1 MSKVSVIV
9 PAYNAEKV
17 IERCVNSILNQEY
30 KDLECIVVD
39 DGSKDSTPQI
49 LDTLA
54 QKDERL
60 HVIHKENG
68 GVSKARNTALE
79 VVNGEYVQFLDAD
92 DWIPT
97 DSTKLLVRSMEESNA
112 DLVIGHFY
120 RVVGENVALQGSIDT
135 TKPLTLLEFAQ
146 LMMDSP
152 ADYYY
157 GVLWNKLYK
166 ASILKQYH
174 LQMDEKIQFAE
185 DFIFNLEYLLHVKT
199 IVPLKAPIYYYVKT
213 EGSLVSQGMSLT
225 KLYQMKTYVFTYY
238 DAFYKNIL
246 NEEEYRRDR
255 LQITSFL
262 IDGAK
267 DEFAFSVLP
276 GVKKLGEERVQAKYE
291 TNQDTMIAFAYYL
304 NKSFDQKLNTIAQQY
319 DMNLNDIK
327 VFASLIDANSINT
340 VEDISDYT
348 GILEINVSL
357 IITKLMLKRLVSIQV
372 KENKTVVSLTEIS
385 LDLQKQIQQ
394 ALIDLESV
402 LFEDITDIDQKQ
414 FHSTIRKMISNMR
427 KIV

>member
-1 MSKVSVIV
+1 MAKVSVIV

-17 IERCVNSILNQEY
+17 IERCVSSILNQEY

-39 DGSKDSTPQI
+39 DGSKDLTPQI
-49 LDTLA
+49 LDALA
-54 QKDERL
+54 LKDARL

-79 VVNGEYVQFLDAD
+79 AIQGEYVQFLDAD

-97 DSTKLLVRSMEESNA
+97 DSTKLLVRAIEENNA
-112 DLVIGHFY
+112 DMVIGHFY
-120 RVVGENVALQGSIDT
+120 RVVGENVALQGSITT

-166 ASILKQYH
+166 ADIIKTFH
-174 LQMDEKIQFAE
+174 LQMDEKIRFAE
-185 DFIFNLEYLLHVKT
+185 DFIFNLEYLIHVKT

-225 KLYQMKTYVFTYY
+225 KLYQMKTNVFTYY
-238 DAFYKNIL
+238 DAFYRNIL

-262 IDGAK
+262 IDAAK
-267 DEFAFSVLP
+267 DEFAFGVLP
-276 GVKKLGEERVQAKYE
+276 GVKKLGEERVQAKY
-291 TNQDTMIAFAYYL
+291 TSTKDTMLAFAYYL
-304 NKSFDQKLNTIAQQY
+304 NKTFDQKLQTIAQQY

-327 VFASLIDANSINT
+327 VFAALIGTQSINT
-340 VEDISDYT
+340 VDDIADYT
-348 GILEINVSL
+348 GISEINVSL
-357 IITKLMLKRLVSIQV
+357 IMTKLMLKHL
-372 KENKTVVSLTEIS
+372 VSLTRKETKTYVQLTEQS
-385 LDLQKQIQQ
+385 LDLQKQIKE
-394 ALIDLESV
+394 AVKDLESV
-402 LFEDITDIDQKQ
+402 LFENVQEMQKQQ
-414 FHSTIRKMISNMR
+414 FHSTMQQMLTNMR